1 MIAKTELLLAFKN
14 SIGVMMGYLS
24 LGFAFAL
31 LTISYNYPWYIAIIM
46 SIFIYAGALQFA
58 AIGFFNAKLGLLDI
72 AIASFFI
79 NIRQSFYGLS
89 LLKKFAYTKAFK
101 KYLTFALTD
110 ETYALLTSIEIP
122 KNIDNKLYYFYLS
135 IFNQLYWITGTAIGV
150 VVGSSVEF
158 NSKGVEF
165 SLSALFIVLAI
176 EQYKSQRSIKPFII
190 GVVASVLSMSLLSN
204 NMLLGAIVIS
214 LILLFL
220 LNKQLGAHGG

>member
-1 MIAKTELLLAFKN
+1 
-14 SIGVMMGYLS
+14 MMGYLS

-31 LTISYNYPWYIAIIM
+31 LAISYNYPWYVIVLM

-89 LLKKFAYTKAFK
+89 LLKKFANTKPFK
-101 KYLTFALTD
+101 TYLTFALTD
-110 ETYALLTSIEIP
+110 ETYALITSIKLP
-122 KNIDNKLYYFYLS
+122 SSIDKKVYYFALS
-135 IFNQLYWITGTAIGV
+135 AFNHLYWISGTTLGV
-150 VVGSSVEF
+150 IVGSSIKF
-158 NSKGVEF
+158 NSKGVDF

-176 EQYKSQRSIKPFII
+176 EQYKSQHSIKPFII
-190 GVVASVLSMSLLSN
+190 GTLASVISLQFFNN
-204 NMLLGAIVIS
+204 NMLLGAIIIS

-220 LNKQLGAHGG
+220 LRKRLKNGNA